1 MYYFENGNE
10 AKKFNTRDG
19 MAFKILK
26 NKNIKKEKILDEI
39 CDTYKVSYEDVA
51 YVGDDINDIGILE
64 KVKMSFCP
72 RDAHREVKQRV
83 QYIMNTNG
91 GQGVIREIVDTFL
104 GDKVE

>member
-1 MYYFENGNE
+1 MD
-10 AKKFNTRDG
+10 FNKIKIFLTDCDG
-19 MAFKILK
+19 VL
-26 NKNIKKEKILDEI
+26 
-39 CDTYKVSYEDVA
+39 T
-51 YVGDDINDIGILE
+51 GILE